1 MKRSAERPKA
11 GCVTLVVCLLI
22 SAFTVV
28 VRSSEGPLSPPHE
41 LTAFHFA
48 DENLMAELVAAEP
61 EVAAPVAMAWDADGR
76 LFVAEMTDYPSGP
89 VSGRIRMLEDRD
101 GDGRYERATVFADQI
116 AFPNGVMP
124 WNGGILVTAAPD
136 ILFFKDTDG
145 DGHADERRVVLTG
158 FAEGNQQLR
167 VNGLYW
173 GLDNWIYGANGRSDG
188 DVRWVAQAFQPA
200 GSGDFRAAR
209 SGAER
214 EPPHSQT
221 NSESARTAELES
233 SVNRQAGRPAPQKA
247 VSIRRRDFRFRPD
260 TQQFEAI
267 AGHSQFGTAHDDW
280 GNRFPVFNNI
290 PIRHVVI
297 EQRYLDRVP
306 LLAGTETVVP
316 LSALEDKG
324 RVYYLA
330 PPTLLIPQASD
341 YFTSA
346 CGPTVY
352 RGEALGPEY
361 RGDFFVCE
369 PVHNLIQRRRLL
381 PKGATF
387 VAERTG
393 VGNEF
398 LASTDPWFHPV
409 FTATGPDG
417 CLYVVDF
424 YRKYVE
430 HPQWVADEL
439 KTTVPW
445 RTGEEHG
452 RIWRI
457 RPRYWKST
465 TARPNLRRT
474 KSSELVKYL
483 TSDNGWWRDTAQ
495 RLIVERQ
502 DRSVASALEKMARNS
517 PSPLGRLHTLYTLD
531 GLDALKPGVVRSALH
546 DSNPRVREQ
555 AIRLAEPWL
564 TDWHVPTRREIP
576 DSARSHRGNEAALD
590 RLLTSAA
597 TKSRASPRRI
607 EELKKAV
614 FALAGDA
621 DPRVQLQFA
630 LTLGGLPD
638 GEKFGA
644 LARLAQTG
652 AADRW
657 QSLAILTS
665 VGPRPWLFWKIMAEG
680 SPNLIAAPNEE
691 QAQLVDKLAM
701 LVGASR
707 LEGDLSEAAAW
718 LTQRDDALFARFVLL
733 DGLAEGLNP
742 FLRQLLAK
750 STEASTGQRRT
761 FDELQLEARR
771 AAASGETPQ
780 HLRLAAIRLLGKG
793 EPKSA
798 GQVLLDLLLS
808 ELPEKIR
815 SAAVKSLTELN
826 DAELGDA
833 AFSNWNRFARE
844 VRQQLLAG
852 ATRSPIMAAALL
864 SALEQGKILLIEVD
878 PSTRQALQKGAP
890 AELRQRAE
898 RLFKNAA
905 APDRERVVQ
914 SFRPSIQLSGDRKH
928 GGEIFARSCLTC
940 HAMQGEGARVGPDL
954 SGIATHSRET
964 LLVDILDP
972 SRQVLPDFVS
982 YTLVTAEGEVMT
994 GLVIAESAASVTIR
1008 RPNAPDATAQRSQI
1022 KELKADG
1029 KSLMPDG
1036 LEQGLKVQDMAD
1048 LLSFLRQP
1056 EVALLPKEK

>member
-1 MKRSAERPKA
+1 MGEIGIAAAPSESP
-11 GCVTLVVCLLI
+11 VT
-22 SAFTVV
+22 
-28 VRSSEGPLSPPHE
+28 PHE
-41 LTAFHFA
+41 ELAMFRFA
-48 DENLMAELVAAEP
+48 DGNLTAELVASEP
-61 EVAAPVAMAWDADGR
+61 DVVAPVAIAWDADGR

-101 GDGRYERATVFADQI
+101 GDGRYEHAVVYADTI

-136 ILFFKDTDG
+136 ILFFKATNG
-145 DGHADERRVVLTG
+145 DGRADERRVLLTG

-188 DVRWVAQAFQPA
+188 EVRWVAQA
-200 GSGDFRAAR
+200 GK
-209 SGAER
+209 
-214 EPPHSQT
+214 
-221 NSESARTAELES
+221 
-233 SVNRQAGRPAPQKA
+233 PAPPQP
-247 VSIRRRDFRFRPD
+247 VSIRRRDFRFRPE
-260 TQQFEAI
+260 TQQFQAVS
-267 AGHSQFGTAHDDW
+267 GHSQFGTAHDDW

-316 LSALEDKG
+316 VSAPEDRG

-352 RGEALGPEY
+352 RGDALRAEY
-361 RGDFFVCE
+361 CGNFFVCE
-369 PVHNLIQRRRLL
+369 PVHNLIQRRRLV
-381 PKGATF
+381 PQGATF
-387 VAERTG
+387 VAERTEAG
-393 VGNEF
+393 RDF
-398 LASTDPWFHPV
+398 LASTDSWFHPV

-445 RTGEEHG
+445 RTGGEHG

-457 RPRYWKST
+457 RPTKWRST
-465 TARPNLRRT
+465 TTRPNLSRVRT
-474 KSSELVKYL
+474 AELAKYL
-483 TSDNGWWRDTAQ
+483 DSANGWWRDTAQ
-495 RLIVERQ
+495 RLIVERG
-502 DRSVASALEKMARNS
+502 DRSVAGALEKMARRS
-517 PSPLGRLHTLYTLD
+517 PSPLGRLHALYTLD
-531 GLDALKPGVVRSALH
+531 GLDVLKPELVRSAMH
-546 DSNPRVREQ
+546 DSNPRVREH
-555 AIRLAEPWL
+555 AIRLVERFLPDEAPL
-564 TDWHVPTRREIP
+564 TRQESP
-576 DSARSHRGNEAALD
+576 DSTRSHGGNEVADD

-597 TKSRASPRRI
+597 TRSGLAPNSPRQI
-607 EELKKAV
+607 EELKKAA

-621 DPRVQLQFA
+621 DARVRFQAA
-630 LTLGGLPD
+630 LTLGELPD
-638 GEKFGA
+638 AEKLVG

-652 AADRW
+652 ANDRW
-657 QSLAILTS
+657 LSLAILTS
-665 VGPRPWLFWKIMAEG
+665 VGPRPWLLWKTLAAG
-680 SPNLIAAPNEE
+680 NPNMIAAPTAE
-691 QAQLVDKLAM
+691 QSSFEDKLAM
-701 LVGASR
+701 LVGASGR
-707 LEGDLSEAAAW
+707 EADVSEAVAW
-718 LTQRDDALFARFVLL
+718 LTRPDAALFACLVLM
-733 DGLAEGLNP
+733 DGLVEGAKANP

-750 STEASTGQRRT
+750 SNETLTGQRGGID
-761 FDELQLEARR
+761 FLQLEARR
-771 AAASGETPQ
+771 AAASGDTPQ
-780 HLRLAAIRLLGKG
+780 HVRLAAIRLLGKG

-798 GQVLLDLLLS
+798 GPILLDLLLS
-808 ELPEKIR
+808 EPPGQVGA
-815 SAAVKSLTELN
+815 AAVKSLAELN
-826 DAELGDA
+826 NAEIGDA
-833 AFSNWNRFARE
+833 AFSNWSRFTRE
-844 VRQQLLAG
+844 IRQQLLAG
-852 ATRSPIMAAALL
+852 TTRSRAMAAALL

-878 PSTRQALQKGAP
+878 PSTRQALQRVAQ
-890 AELRQRAE
+890 AELRERAE
-898 RLFKNAA
+898 NLFKNAA

-914 SFRPSIQLSGDRKH
+914 GFRPSIQLSGDRKH
-928 GGEIFARSCLTC
+928 GAEIFARSCLAC
-940 HAMQGEGARVGPDL
+940 HAMQGEGARIGPDL

-982 YTLVTAEGEVMT
+982 YTLATGDGEVLT
-994 GLVIAESAASVTIR
+994 GLIVAESAASVTIR
-1008 RPNAPDATAQRSQI
+1008 RPNAPDATRQRNQI
-1022 KELKADG
+1022 KELKAEG
-1029 KSLMPDG
+1029 KSLMPEG
-1036 LEQGLKVQDMAD
+1036 LEQGLTLQEMAD